1 MQNAAAA
8 QDLNEF
14 ISFFFVPEIFFVC
27 VPNRELGAGAEH
39 QSLLPSP
46 TRASV
51 TSRA

>member
-14 ISFFFVPEIFFVC
+14 ISFFLCQRFFLC

-39 QSLLPSP
+39 LSLLPSP